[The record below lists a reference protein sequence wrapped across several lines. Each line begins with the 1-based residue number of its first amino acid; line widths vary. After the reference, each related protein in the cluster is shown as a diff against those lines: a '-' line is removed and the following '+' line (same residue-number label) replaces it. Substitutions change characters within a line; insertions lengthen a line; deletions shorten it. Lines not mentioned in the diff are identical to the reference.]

1 MIDTVSVATS
11 DFEVA
16 NSNRLTKRT
25 DVLETG
31 EILEKQFYN
40 SDKLNLTIDSRG
52 FRLHFSLPKLY
63 GLQDNFY
70 PLGANSFETAM
81 DGLQRNLED
90 VGVIADL
97 DTMKILR
104 LDIFKNV
111 ETSETFSIYSD
122 VLRTLELKRTHRRDY
137 TDGFLT
143 ANTLRELCF
152 YNKVRELSESL
163 GSLYVRQVY
172 NFSGEN
178 IIRGELRFLRHSEV
192 KKNGFDYLNDIKA
205 NWNLLK
211 GTYSNYMSEVFKY
224 DFTEGGEIELNEA
237 TLRALVNFAKSGLI
251 TQGRGAIKYFGYY
264 PFIYMNRNELKE
276 ALSLHYRK
284 REVFNI
290 LSDIERYKKKYSV
303 LYKSLD
309 YKNLYSELK
318 EKFLNN

>member
-1 MIDTVSVATS
+1 MIDTIAVATS
-11 DFEVA
+11 DFEIEKF
-16 NSNRLTKRT
+16 NRLTRREET
-25 DVLETG
+25 LPTG
-31 EILEKQFYN
+31 ETFEKQFYN

-70 PLGANSFETAM
+70 PLGENSFETAM
-81 DGLQRNLED
+81 DSLQRNLED
-90 VGVIADL
+90 IGVVADL

-163 GSLYVRQVY
+163 GSLYVKQVY
-172 NFSGEN
+172 NFTGEN

-192 KKNGFDYLNDIKA
+192 KKNGFDYLRDVPNQ
-205 NWNLLK
+205 WPLLK
-211 GTYSNYMSEVFKY
+211 GTYSNYMKQVFKY
-224 DFTEGGEIELNEA
+224 DFNGGEEMSEKVLDKVLIAKLGKEAFKYFTYKPLYEMSKQEIKELLKPHYTRKQVYNILQEVDKKKQRYSKVL
-237 TLRALVNFAKSGLI
+237 TNVNFKS
-251 TQGRGAIKYFGYY
+251 
-264 PFIYMNRNELKE
+264 
-276 ALSLHYRK
+276 
-284 REVFNI
+284 
-290 LSDIERYKKKYSV
+290 
-303 LYKSLD
+303 
-309 YKNLYSELK
+309 LYSELK